1 MQAQHIDT
9 KEANN
14 KRFAIYDRRMRN
26 IANATHYTEAQR
38 IRAERMRMALTLCYG
53 GIVYTPSYG
62 TTGISIK
69 VVGLVADKQAL
80 KSLEADWEAQGVVKK
95 ESAQGII
102 YRFKK

>member
-9 KEANN
+9 KEASN
-14 KRFAIYDRRMRN
+14 KRFAVYDRRMRN
-26 IANATHYTEAQR
+26 IANASHYTEAQR
-38 IRAERMRMALTLCYG
+38 TRAERMKLGLELCYA

-69 VVGLVADKQAL
+69 VVGFVSDRKNL
-80 KSLEADWEAQGVVKK
+80 KALEAEWESMGVIKK
-95 ESAQGII
+95 ESAQGTI